1 MMRKTDNRK
10 RAAEKVQAVQGV
22 SVARYRLL
30 LLFWLAL
37 ALALLLRAVDL
48 QVFQFD
54 FLDGEG
60 DSRNLRIQ
68 PLAAH
73 RGVITDR
80 NGKPLAV
87 STPVTT
93 LWANPKELMAARDDW
108 GKLKGN
114 QVLSL
119 AELKAQ
125 VLPRKQREFIY
136 LKRRL
141 PPAQAEQV
149 LALKIPGIYPL
160 TEYRRYYPAG
170 AVASQVVGITGMSG
184 QGQEGVELSF
194 NDSLAGQVGKEKV
207 IRDLYGRVVQVLDVL
222 TPAESGKTLALSIDL
237 RIQYAAYQAL
247 QQAVQKFEAKS
258 GSVVVLDAQTG
269 EILAMVNQPSYNP
282 NSHENL
288 KPVDMRNRAVTDV
301 FEPGST
307 MKPLTVAAA
316 LEAGLV
322 TPQSQV
328 NTNPGYLRIDGF
340 TIHDERNYGM
350 IDVTTILTKS
360 SNVGASK
367 LALSLDAHDLP
378 RFFSHFGFGRD
389 VNINFP
395 GVTNGY
401 LPLRTRWS
409 DAERAALSYG
419 YGLSVNALQLA
430 HAYAVIANKGVMEPL
445 SLVRVDDA
453 PAGQRVISGQVAAEL
468 VRMLETVVTRDGTA
482 SRAQVPG
489 YQVAGKTGT
498 AHKTSGGGYASD
510 QYVGVFAGMA
520 PAPNPRYV
528 TVVMINDPQGKA
540 YFGGLVAAPV
550 FSQVMATVLRVMQVD
565 PDHPDQRYADAQVA
579 EGRS

>member
-1 MMRKTDNRK
+1 MMRKPASRSPV
-10 RAAEKVQAVQGV
+10 AAAQPTVQGV
-22 SVARYRLL
+22 SAWRFRLL

-37 ALALLLRAVDL
+37 ALALLVRAVDL
-48 QVFQFD
+48 QVFQFQ

-60 DSRNLRIQ
+60 DSRNLRVQ

-73 RGVITDR
+73 RGLITDR

-93 LWANPKELMAARDDW
+93 LWANPKELMAAQDDW

-114 QVLSL
+114 KVLSL

-125 VLPRKQREFIY
+125 VLPRQQREFIY
-136 LKRRL
+136 LERRL
-141 PPAQAEQV
+141 PPAQADEV

-170 AVASQVVGITGMSG
+170 AVTSQLVGITGISG
-184 QGQEGVELSF
+184 QGQEGLELSF
-194 NDSLAGQVGKEKV
+194 NDLLSGQAGKEKV
-207 IRDLYGRVVQVLDVL
+207 IRDLYGKVVQVLDVL
-222 TPAESGKTLALSIDL
+222 KPAEPGKPLALSVDL

-247 QQAVQKFEAKS
+247 QQAVQKFDAKS
-258 GSVVVLDAQTG
+258 GSVVVLDAKTG

-288 KPVDMRNRAVTDV
+288 NPVDMRNRAVTDV

-322 TPQSQV
+322 TPNSQV
-328 NTNPGYLRIDGF
+328 NTSPGYLRVDGF
-340 TIHDERNYGM
+340 TIRDEHNYGM

-378 RFFSHFGFGRD
+378 RFFSQFGFGRD
-389 VNINFP
+389 VDINFP
-395 GVTNGY
+395 GVSNGY
-401 LPLRTRWS
+401 LPLRTHWS
-409 DAERAALSYG
+409 NAERAALSYG

-430 HAYAVIANKGVMEPL
+430 HAYAVIANHGVMEPL
-445 SLVRVDDA
+445 SLQRVDDA
-453 PAGQRVISGQVAAEL
+453 PAGKRVISTKVASEL
-468 VRMLETVVTRDGTA
+468 VHMLETVVTKEGTA
-482 SRAQVPG
+482 RRAQVPG

-498 AHKTSGGGYASD
+498 AHIASGGGYASD

-528 TVVMINDPQGKA
+528 TVVMINDPQKKA

-550 FSQVMATVLRVMQVD
+550 FSQVMATVMRVMQVD
-565 PDHPDQRYADAQVA
+565 PDHPDQRYADAQVT